1 MEENVLSPF
10 PKMEIRS
17 APIQKVPKKF
27 EIFPALSYKIQKK
40 VLAPTKKLYV
50 GGVYTTEN
58 KNTHTDYRKVVRL
71 GDQKWETIEIIC
83 FVWDLYSFTIFHTR
97 SFQVP
102 PEKNNPHL
110 KCQSPHLIP
119 YYKNLL
125 ENVPPSP
132 LFPCT
137 SPKWGKGGC
146 KLCVAYTE
154 WFPLKIA
161 LQFKFQRLCPLH
173 FCWSV
178 L

>member
-1 MEENVLSPF
+1 MEVNGLSPF

-40 VLAPTKKLYV
+40 VLAPTKKLYM

-58 KNTHTDYRKVVRL
+58 KNTHADYQKVVRL
-71 GDQKWETIEIIC
+71 GDQKWETIEIIFFC
-83 FVWDLYSFTIFHTR
+83 LRFVFTIFHTR

-102 PEKNNPHL
+102 PENNNPHL
-110 KCQSPHLIP
+110 KCQFPHLIP

-132 LFPCT
+132 PPPFPPAHHP
-137 SPKWGKGGC
+137 SGERGC

-161 LQFKFQRLCPLH
+161 L
-173 FCWSV
+173 
-178 L
+178 